1 MLLSSRKKIYSFDI
15 SVRYDALKDR
25 WFFLERVKA
34 THPPQ
39 LSKNLFMTA
48 LLDVASDNKE
58 FRALLDEKAKNIN
71 EIGNAFLLDIQNL
84 IK

>member
-1 MLLSSRKKIYSFDI
+1 
-15 SVRYDALKDR
+15 
-25 WFFLERVKA
+25 
-34 THPPQ
+34 
-39 LSKNLFMTA
+39 MTA